1 MLGRRAREEAWKSA
15 TENGPGSRQLVLP
28 LTIYRGSRASDV
40 HPAPGGLPMSLP
52 AEHPSRPAYPCE
64 GRAPVRWP
72 TGWKP
77 ALVTAISTE
86 EEFDWSG
93 PFDPQQRSVEAARH
107 LERGQ
112 RVFDAAGVRPTY
124 IVDHPI
130 ATDPISVASL
140 GAIHASGR
148 CEIGAHLHPWV
159 NPPFEDPAGV
169 RHSFPGNLSA
179 ELEHR
184 KLKELCAAI
193 ERGFGTRPRSYQAG
207 RYGFGPN
214 TARLLEQEG
223 FAVDLSASP
232 AFDYSSEGGPD
243 YSDFPPDP
251 FWFGRERKL
260 LALPVTG
267 GYLGFLSN
275 TGANLHRLS
284 QKPPLRTLRLPGVL
298 ARTRA
303 LERVR
308 LSPEGF
314 DLATLVRLTETL
326 IERGTRLFVLG
337 LHSPSFLPG
346 CTPYVR
352 SERELDEFLER
363 LARFYS
369 FFLTSVGG
377 RSMTADEVQRSL
389 APTLP
394 S

>member
-1 MLGRRAREEAWKSA
+1 
-15 TENGPGSRQLVLP
+15 
-28 LTIYRGSRASDV
+28 
-40 HPAPGGLPMSLP
+40 MSLP
-52 AEHPSRPAYPCE
+52 VEQPARPAFPCE
-64 GRAPVRWP
+64 GRAPVHWP
-72 TGWKP
+72 EDWRPT
-77 ALVTAISTE
+77 LVTAISTE

-93 PFDPQQRSVEAARH
+93 PFDPRQRSVEAAKH

-112 RVFDAAGVRPTY
+112 RVFDDSGVRPTY

-130 ATDPISVASL
+130 ATDPISIASL

-159 NPPFEDPAGV
+159 NPPFEDPPGV
-169 RHSFPGNLSA
+169 RHSFPGNLPG
-179 ELEHR
+179 ELEHH
-184 KLKELCAAI
+184 KLRQLAHAI
-193 ERGFGTRPRSYQAG
+193 QASFGVRPCSYQAG

-214 TARLLEQEG
+214 TARLLEEEG
-223 FAVDLSASP
+223 FSVDLSASP
-232 AFDYSSEGGPD
+232 AFDYSGEGGPD
-243 YSDFPPDP
+243 YSDFSPEP

-267 GYLGFLSN
+267 GYLGFLSRS
-275 TGANLHRLS
+275 GPNLHRLS
-284 QKPPLRTLRLPGVL
+284 QSPPLRSLRVPGVL

-314 DLATLVRLTETL
+314 DLATLERLTESL
-326 IERGTRLFVLG
+326 LDRGARVFVLG

-352 SERELDEFLER
+352 NERELDEFLDR
-363 LARFYS
+363 LARYYR
-369 FFLTSVGG
+369 FFHSSVGG
-377 RSMTADEVQRSL
+377 RSMTAAEVHRSL
-389 APTLP
+389 APTKL

>member
-1 MLGRRAREEAWKSA
+1 M
-15 TENGPGSRQLVLP
+15 
-28 LTIYRGSRASDV
+28 
-40 HPAPGGLPMSLP
+40 
-52 AEHPSRPAYPCE
+52 
-64 GRAPVRWP
+64 RWP
-72 TGWKP
+72 AGWKP
-77 ALVTAISTE
+77 TLITAISTE

-93 PFDPQQRSVEAARH
+93 PFDPRQRSVEAARH

-112 RVFDAAGVRPTY
+112 RVFDSAGVRPTY

-130 ATDPISVASL
+130 ATDPISVESL

-169 RHSFPGNLSA
+169 RHSFPGNLPR

-184 KLKELCAAI
+184 KLKELRAAI
-193 ERGFGTRPRSYQAG
+193 ETNFGARPRSYQAG

-214 TARLLEQEG
+214 TASLLEQEG
-223 FAVDLSASP
+223 FEVDLSASP
-232 AFDYSSEGGPD
+232 AFDYSGEGGPD
-243 YSDFPPDP
+243 YSAFSPEP
-251 FWFGRERKL
+251 FWFGRQRKL

-267 GYLGFLSN
+267 GYLGFLS
-275 TGANLHRLS
+275 TSGPNLHRLS
-284 QKPPLRTLRLPGVL
+284 HSTPFRSLRVPGVL

-314 DLATLVRLTETL
+314 DVATMIRLTESL
-326 IERGTRLFVLG
+326 LARGTRLFVLG

-352 SERELDEFLER
+352 SERELDLFLER

-369 FFLTSVGG
+369 FFHSSLGG
-377 RSMTADEVQRSL
+377 RSLTADEVQRAL
-389 APTLP
+389 ALTLSP
-394 S
+394 